1 MVVVMFNH
9 VFYVAGQLHKKATMV
24 LNPVIS
30 KLVGKLVVLASA
42 SPRRME
48 ILRNAVR
55 KLPHQLIHRVCRTTL
70 KNAPKVLTLAVQGF
84 PSVCV
89 KVWKVNAD
97 ARL

>member
-1 MVVVMFNH
+1 
-9 VFYVAGQLHKKATMV
+9 MV

-55 KLPHQLIHRVCRTTL
+55 RALSKFSHPLIVFVYAEQH
-70 KNAPKVLTLAVQGF
+70 
-84 PSVCV
+84 
-89 KVWKVNAD
+89 
-97 ARL
+97 